1 VQTGLGRTGRL
12 LACQHENVR
21 PDGVI
26 LGKALGG
33 GLLPVAAFLAD
44 DALMKVFQPGDHG
57 STFGGNPLA
66 AAVATEALALLAEE
80 RLAERSAALGARF
93 LARLQAIDNPFIRE
107 VRGRGL
113 MIGMELDT
121 RRAPARVAAEW
132 MLARGLMTK
141 DTHEKVLRFAPPLIV
156 SEAELEWAA
165 TTIED
170 ALADLA
176 RRFPAGDTP

>member
-1 VQTGLGRTGRL
+1 MQGKKTTTRDKKLFLEALQRRKGIVT
-12 LACQHENVR
+12 LACKEVNISSMTFYRWQKDD
-21 PDGVI
+21 PDFYQKSEEIRYIEIGI
-26 LGKALGG
+26 I
-33 GLLPVAAFLAD
+33 
-44 DALMKVFQPGDHG
+44 
-57 STFGGNPLA
+57 
-66 AAVATEALALLAEE
+66 AED

-93 LARLQAIDNPFIRE
+93 LARLQAIDNPLIRE